1 MGLLI
6 VTGNHDRVRGVGA
19 AALLGVLAV
28 PASATRLEVVDSFV
42 PPRPVGAFRAEV
54 REGNRV
60 ELVGFRLPESWAQ
73 RRLFGAAFVGD
84 VVEHGGTTTYGGQG
98 ESSGIIERR
107 TFPARPDA
115 SSFSERLAVPAE
127 YVLAQARAGTRAL
140 FPAREGGRSAWRTTV
155 ALHANEC
162 AGLRAGTAE
171 LWLDRATLL
180 PLRVVERR
188 GRQVFPTRIVYR
200 SLGSAGK
207 ERFLPPLVG
216 RRPVRQDR
224 RFRRVSALAAGAA
237 LPYTPRLP
245 TTFPTGF
252 TLAVTGWAP
261 RSARTGPEAS
271 NPVYRALFAAVYRRG
286 LERIDVTQR
295 VAAGRGW
302 LSDPFGAECAFV
314 RSERAAV
321 NGVPATY
328 GIGETI
334 VPHLYWRNGNL
345 LLTVSG
351 PFPKADLVRI
361 AESLSPVTG

>member
-1 MGLLI
+1 MGALI
-6 VTGNHDRVRGVGA
+6 LTGKRNRIRGVGA

-28 PASATRLEVVDSFV
+28 PASAARLEVVDPLV
-42 PPRPVGAFRAEV
+42 PARPVGAFRADV
-54 REGNRV
+54 REGNVV

-73 RRLFGAAFVGD
+73 RRLVGAAFVGD

-115 SSFSERLAVPAE
+115 YSFSERLAVPAE
-127 YVLAQARAGTRAL
+127 YVLAQARAGARTL
-140 FPAREGGRSAWRTTV
+140 LPTREGGRPAWRTTV

-171 LWLDRATLL
+171 LWVDRATLL

-188 GRQVFPTRIVYR
+188 GRQVFPTRIFYR

-216 RRPVRQDR
+216 RRPAREDHG
-224 RFRRVSALAAGAA
+224 FRRVSARAAGAA
-237 LPYTPRLP
+237 LSYTPRLP

-271 NPVYRALFAAVYRRG
+271 NPVYRELFAAVYRRG
-286 LERIDVTQR
+286 FERIDVTQR
-295 VAAGRGW
+295 LAAGRGW

-314 RSERAAV
+314 RSERVSV
-321 NGVPATY
+321 NGAAATY

-334 VPHLYWRNGNL
+334 VPHLYWREGNL

-351 PFPKADLVRI
+351 PFPKADLVQI